1 MKPTTEGAAI
11 IAATPRTEPQP
22 STRFRKIVT
31 RASRMSVSIRQ
42 LTRVDTLALIIV
54 VSCTIAFGGH
64 ARAQSTPI
72 SLHPD
77 NPHYFLWRGKP
88 TVLIGSGEHYGAVLN
103 RPFDYVKYLDALH
116 QHGLNHTRLFLGL
129 YVEDN
134 AHLKDGPQAGNT
146 LDPAPGQ
153 LLCPFARSNVPGYG
167 KGGNKFDLKRWDEAF
182 FSRLKDFVA
191 KAAQR
196 GVVVEVN
203 LFCPYYAE
211 SMWKLSP
218 FNAANNVN
226 DLGHCKLTDVFT
238 TDHHG
243 GLLAVQEAMVRRIVS
258 ELRDFDNIYYEIC
271 NEPYAGGPTM
281 AWQRRIAEVIAAGEK
296 EFPRQHLISQNI
308 GLISHNIGEIKVNDP
323 HPAVS
328 ICNFHFTA
336 TRAMLD
342 AVTINYALNKP
353 IGDNETG
360 FRGIGDGPYRREA
373 WEFIL
378 AGGALF
384 SHLDYSFTVGHEDG
398 RFVLPPQQWGGG
410 SPVLR
415 EQLRILKDFI
425 EGFDFIHMKPDTAVV
440 KGGVPAGGAAY
451 VLANSGE
458 SYAIYLYGGQQA
470 TLTLDV
476 PAGRYRAEW
485 VNTLNGKVDKSEE
498 VTHGGGALTLG
509 SPEYKEDVA
518 LGVVMVKSTPIS
530 LHPDNPHYLLW
541 RGQPTV
547 LVTSGEHYG
556 AVMNAPFDYVAY
568 LDELQSVGLNK
579 TRIFSGVYCE
589 ASGDYGIK
597 DNKNILAPDRGNLL
611 CPYARS
617 DTPGYANGGNKFDLT
632 RWDEAYFRRLKD
644 FVGQAGQRG
653 IVVEFTFFCPYY
665 FDSQWNLSPFNV
677 QNNVNVNDIG
687 AVPPSEIYTLNHPK
701 LLAVQQ
707 ALVRKIVAE
716 LKDADNVYYEI
727 CNEAYWN
734 RTTLDRSLAN
744 PADPYGQLLW
754 QHKIAET
761 IVAAEKYFA
770 SKHLIAQC
778 SWPTFS
784 EGGYGTSGTGW
795 KIDKPHPAVSIFN
808 FHNVPTP
815 EVVGANYGL
824 NKVIAQDETCPTG
837 KTTTFDYRRWAWP
850 FLLAG
855 GAIYDNLDYS
865 FTVAQPKGE
874 YKYWRWEPGETRAD
888 HLDGVSAITRKQLRI
903 LKDFM
908 EGFDFIHMKPDTAVV
923 KGGVPAGGAAY
934 VLARSGEAYAI
945 YLHGGQQATL
955 MLDVPAGRYR
965 AEWVNTLNGKVD
977 KAEEVTHGGGV
988 VRLDS
993 PEYKE
998 DVALRV
1004 VLVKST
1010 PISLHP
1016 DNPHYFLWRGK
1027 PTVLIGSGEHYGA
1040 VLNRPFDY
1048 IKYLD
1053 TLHQHALNHTRL
1065 FTGLYVEDNAHL
1077 KDGQAGNTLDPAPG
1091 QLLCPFARSDEPGY
1105 GKGGNKFDL
1114 KRWDETFF
1122 SRLKDFVAK
1131 AAQRGVVVEVNLF
1144 CPYYAESMWKLS
1156 PFNAANNVNDLGHCK
1171 RTDVFT
1177 MDHHGGLLAVQEA
1190 MVRRIVSELRDFE
1203 NIYYEICN
1211 EPYAAGPTMA
1221 WQHHIADLIVDAE
1234 KDFPRQHLI
1243 SQNVAGEKGKVAN
1256 PHCALSIF
1264 NFHGAMPEA
1273 VTINYALNKPIGD
1286 NETGIGD
1293 NGTGPRGID
1302 DAPYRREAWEF
1313 ILAGGAL
1320 FSHLDYSF
1328 TVGHED
1334 GRFVL
1339 PRNQWGGGSPSLREQ
1354 LRILKD
1360 FIEGFDFIHLKPDAA
1375 VVKGGVPAGG
1385 AAYVLAR
1392 SGEAYA
1398 IYLHGGQQA
1407 TLLLDVPAG
1416 RYRADWV
1423 NTLSGKVDKSEEVTH
1438 GSGALTLGSPEY
1450 KEDVALGVVLVK

>member
-42 LTRVDTLALIIV
+42 LTRVDTLALIVV

-191 KAAQR
+191 KAAQQ

-296 EFPRQHLISQNI
+296 EFPRQQLISQNI

-485 VNTLNGKVDKSEE
+485 VNTLNGKVDKSED
-498 VTHGGGALTLG
+498 VPHGGGALTLG

-518 LGVVMVKSTPIS
+518 LRLVMVRDHAPTIRDLRAGAYPGRWAGRFIWDRGEAAPRQYHLMLRKTFDLAAPVAEARVHIAVA
-530 LHPDNPHYLLW
+530 DRYLLYVNGRYVG
-541 RGQPTV
+541 RGPCRSIGPKWISYDTQDVAAWLKPGTNT
-547 LVTSGEHYG
+547 L
-556 AVMNAPFDYVAY
+556 AVH
-568 LDELQSVGLNK
+568 
-579 TRIFSGVYCE
+579 
-589 ASGDYGIK
+589 
-597 DNKNILAPDRGNLL
+597 
-611 CPYARS
+611 
-617 DTPGYANGGNKFDLT
+617 
-632 RWDEAYFRRLKD
+632 AYFYAGGDIHPFSHFRRAGL
-644 FVGQAGQRG
+644 FVQIEAG
-653 IVVEFTFFCPYY
+653 
-665 FDSQWNLSPFNV
+665 
-677 QNNVNVNDIG
+677 
-687 AVPPSEIYTLNHPK
+687 
-701 LLAVQQ
+701 
-707 ALVRKIVAE
+707 
-716 LKDADNVYYEI
+716 
-727 CNEAYWN
+727 
-734 RTTLDRSLAN
+734 
-744 PADPYGQLLW
+744 
-754 QHKIAET
+754 
-761 IVAAEKYFA
+761 
-770 SKHLIAQC
+770 
-778 SWPTFS
+778 
-784 EGGYGTSGTGW
+784 
-795 KIDKPHPAVSIFN
+795 
-808 FHNVPTP
+808 
-815 EVVGANYGL
+815 
-824 NKVIAQDETCPTG
+824 
-837 KTTTFDYRRWAWP
+837 
-850 FLLAG
+850 LAG
-855 GAIYDNLDYS
+855 GS
-865 FTVAQPKGE
+865 
-874 YKYWRWEPGETRAD
+874 R
-888 HLDGVSAITRKQLRI
+888 
-903 LKDFM
+903 
-908 EGFDFIHMKPDTAVV
+908 
-923 KGGVPAGGAAY
+923 
-934 VLARSGEAYAI
+934 
-945 YLHGGQQATL
+945 
-955 MLDVPAGRYR
+955 
-965 AEWVNTLNGKVD
+965 
-977 KAEEVTHGGGV
+977 
-988 VRLDS
+988 
-993 PEYKE
+993 
-998 DVALRV
+998 
-1004 VLVKST
+1004 
-1010 PISLHP
+1010 
-1016 DNPHYFLWRGK
+1016 
-1027 PTVLIGSGEHYGA
+1027 VLIGSDESWKVRAASGYRRDTSVGNGTSQIPAEIYEAGRDPEDWVKAEYNDSSWDRAVRLPDADWQHLEPRVTPLPIEREVFPVKLVAVGETDPADAARFKDTEVAERLTAEKHGPLAHCKAEKASELIKADAAALFQSAEGRDPFVILDFGRPCLGIPRVVFEAPKGTIVEMTYAATRLVDGRVPAMECGRFGDRYVARDGLQTWQPFEFQKATRLLQLVFRTGGVPVRVHSVSLIAQEYPARLQGSFACSDETLTRLWRATIDTVYLHLEDAYLNDPVRERWPYLLCGELEQSHLAYYAAYGDIAAIPTFSLFYAQA
-1040 VLNRPFDY
+1040 VLNRHRYFAKPGFLQQHYPALVRVEQWCQENTNPATELLDRHWPKAWVWLDWPTAAKWDALKRGEKTRAYFY
-1048 IKYLD
+1048 ID
-1053 TLHQHALNHTRL
+1053 ALHCQMLEDMSEIAERL
-1065 FTGLYVEDNAHL
+1065 GKPEDSARWQARAAKIRQSMRRLYWDPERRLYADL
-1077 KDGQAGNTLDPAPG
+1077 LTDGQRA
-1091 QLLCPFARSDEPGY
+1091 QLF
-1105 GKGGNKFDL
+1105 
-1114 KRWDETFF
+1114 
-1122 SRLKDFVAK
+1122 
-1131 AAQRGVVVEVNLF
+1131 
-1144 CPYYAESMWKLS
+1144 
-1156 PFNAANNVNDLGHCK
+1156 
-1171 RTDVFT
+1171 
-1177 MDHHGGLLAVQEA
+1177 
-1190 MVRRIVSELRDFE
+1190 SELINGMALLYGIATPEQSATIVKELTPPRADLTRVSPLY
-1203 NIYYEICN
+1203 IYYVLEGLIKSGAA
-1211 EPYAAGPTMA
+1211 EYSYRYLAERYAPTMA
-1221 WQHHIADLIVDAE
+1221 AS
-1234 KDFPRQHLI
+1234 DFPTLWEGW
-1243 SQNVAGEKGKVAN
+1243 SGETPVGAN
-1256 PHCALSIF
+1256 NTSTI
-1264 NFHGAMPEA
+1264 HG
-1273 VTINYALNKPIGD
+1273 
-1286 NETGIGD
+1286 
-1293 NGTGPRGID
+1293 
-1302 DAPYRREAWEF
+1302 
-1313 ILAGGAL
+1313 GGAGVAWAL
-1320 FSHLDYSF
+1320 TTHVLGI
-1328 TVGHED
+1328 TPLAD
-1334 GRFVL
+1334 GFKQVRIAPEPRALAWAKGTLPSAAGDVSVSWRKHANDFQLEATLPEKVRGELVL
-1339 PRNQWGGGSPSLREQ
+1339 PRPGQGLLRLVHNGME
-1354 LRILKD
+1354 RS
-1360 FIEGFDFIHLKPDAA
+1360 
-1375 VVKGGVPAGG
+1375 VPP
-1385 AAYVLAR
+1385 V
-1392 SGEAYA
+1392 
-1398 IYLHGGQQA
+1398 GQQA
-1407 TLLLDVPAG
+1407 DGVEAGQRTVTLQILPGNHRVQLTA
-1416 RYRADWV
+1416 AD
-1423 NTLSGKVDKSEEVTH
+1423 KPKS
-1438 GSGALTLGSPEY
+1438 
-1450 KEDVALGVVLVK
+1450 K